1 MKNKNRGWEEP
12 SALPG
17 NRANID
23 SLAALGRLAST
34 FRNAGMRSVFNGI
47 RDAVDAVAL
56 RLDLPPL
63 GVEIDGIRLRG
74 FLRHRSFLENLARG
88 TYEPCTRKLFS
99 GLLAETDVLVD
110 AGAHI
115 GLFSVLASR
124 RGASDLSVYS
134 FEPDPYNGKALHY
147 NLRKNRCANVRMLPM
162 AVSDTTGTA
171 RFLISDGT
179 LGSSL
184 ILGRTNIGAT
194 YSRLVPTVAL
204 DFTLQEIPLKSLLIK
219 LDVEGGEIMAIR
231 GMSSVLRRAA
241 KIAMICEMNPAA
253 LQAGGQT
260 PAGLVHLL
268 QKQGLETFFISDAE
282 GGLVPVTET
291 FAAKGNLLCLKDW
304 PIPKVWTRH

>member
-1 MKNKNRGWEEP
+1 MKNKSRAWEEP

-17 NRANID
+17 NRTNMD
-23 SLAALGRLAST
+23 SLAALGRLASA

-47 RDAVDAVAL
+47 RDSLDAVAL

-63 GVEIDGIRLRG
+63 EAEIDGIRLHG

-99 GLLAETDVLVD
+99 GLLAETEVMVD

-115 GLFSVLASR
+115 GLFSVLACR
-124 RGASDLSVYS
+124 KGTSDLSVFS
-134 FEPDPYNGKALHY
+134 FEPDPYNGKALQY
-147 NLRKNRCANVRMLPM
+147 NLRKNRCANVRVLPM

-194 YSRLVPTVAL
+194 HTLLVPTAAL

-219 LDVEGGEIMAIR
+219 LDVEGGEIMALR
-231 GMSSVLRRAA
+231 GMSSVLWRASKVA
-241 KIAMICEMNPAA
+241 IICEMNPAA

-304 PIPKVWTRH
+304 PIPKEWIRH